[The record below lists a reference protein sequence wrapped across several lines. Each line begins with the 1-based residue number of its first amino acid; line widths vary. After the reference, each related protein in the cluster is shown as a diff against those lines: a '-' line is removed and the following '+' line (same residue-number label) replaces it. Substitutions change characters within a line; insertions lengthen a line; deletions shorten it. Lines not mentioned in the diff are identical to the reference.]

1 VPDTVGRDFL
11 RGIMGRTEE
20 DEPDWFA
27 DSPAGFAPSWVAKE
41 IARWKRAVPDRPIY
55 SGLGIGVPGGEAA
68 ETPEYIAACT
78 RAGYEAGA
86 DGILLSRGYG
96 EMRPELTRAAGEEIR
111 RAQQGG

>member
-96 EMRPELTRAAGEEIR
+96 EMRPELLKAAGEEIR
-111 RAQQGG
+111 WAQHGG